1 MTLFEAGKTLQVILE
16 RELVGEK
23 LLTLASRALDTGDL
37 IETTG
42 TYGTSRTGT
51 PSLIASGWRMAAKS
65 LHPIPFNSF
74 TDPEA
79 RLRRRS
85 TDLIVNPDQMR
96 NLRLRTAVIKALR
109 ARLDAEGFLE
119 VETPILHTVHGGAS
133 ARPFRTYI
141 NAYGEDLTL
150 RIAPELYL
158 KRLVVGGSGPVYELG
173 RDFRN
178 EGADATHN
186 PEFTVLEAYRPHA
199 DYVQMRQLTERLIKD
214 AARAVFGTVQLPLGP
229 KS

>member
-1 MTLFEAGKTLQVILE
+1 M
-16 RELVGEK
+16 
-23 LLTLASRALDTGDL
+23 
-37 IETTG
+37 
-42 TYGTSRTGT
+42 
-51 PSLIASGWRMAAKS
+51 
-65 LHPIPFNSF
+65 H
-74 TDPEA
+74 
-79 RLRRRS
+79 
-85 TDLIVNPDQMR
+85 PDQIQ
-96 NLRLRTAVIKALR
+96 NLRLHTKVIKALR

-133 ARPFRTYI
+133 AHPFRTYI

-186 PEFTVLEAYRPHA
+186 PEFTVLESYHPYA
-199 DYVQMRQLTERLIKD
+199 DYVQMR
-214 AARAVFGTVQLPLGP
+214 
-229 KS
+229 

>member
-1 MTLFEAGKTLQVILE
+1 MCIRDSIIIVQ
-16 RELVGEK
+16 
-23 LLTLASRALDTGDL
+23 
-37 IETTG
+37 G
-42 TYGTSRTGT
+42 TYGVSRNGT
-51 PSLIASGWRMAAKS
+51 PSLIAVSWYMASKS
-65 LHPIPFNSF
+65 LHPIPFDSF

-85 TDLIVNPDQMR
+85 TDLLVHPDQMQ

-158 KRLVVGGSGPVYELG
+158 KRLVVGGSGPVYLS
-173 RDFRN
+173 
-178 EGADATHN
+178 
-186 PEFTVLEAYRPHA
+186 
-199 DYVQMRQLTERLIKD
+199 LIHI
-214 AARAVFGTVQLPLGP
+214 
-229 KS
+229 